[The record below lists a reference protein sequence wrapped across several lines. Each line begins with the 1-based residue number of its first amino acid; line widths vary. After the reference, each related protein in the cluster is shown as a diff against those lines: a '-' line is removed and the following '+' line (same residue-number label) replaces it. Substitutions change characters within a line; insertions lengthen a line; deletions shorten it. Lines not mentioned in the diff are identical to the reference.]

1 MIKDKDEKIIIK
13 NNENVKVHTN
23 NDHSILTYCTFITN
37 HHLLHLLESYY
48 FHTKVISKE
57 VTYVQT
63 NIYLTWNG
71 NGEVKED
78 VLLIPKDKEPIKAFV
93 LTKGD
98 KNTTEQRFFSFD
110 RFTDEIKNDTEY
122 KIIYNM
128 QGCGKMKINFTT
140 SNNTNYDEFVK
151 KIHDGEEYYYLDF
164 IVEEPRYVF
173 MTKDK
178 CDVKKYL

>member
-1 MIKDKDEKIIIK
+1 MEWK
-13 NNENVKVHTN
+13 
-23 NDHSILTYCTFITN
+23 
-37 HHLLHLLESYY
+37 
-48 FHTKVISKE
+48 
-57 VTYVQT
+57 
-63 NIYLTWNG
+63 W
-71 NGEVKED
+71 EVKED

-140 SNNTNYDEFVK
+140 SNNTNYDEFVN